1 VLQNYDDAYVTE
13 AQHVSDSGGV
23 ESRAMQ
29 NYDDAY
35 VTEAQHVSDSGGVDS
50 AVMERAVMMA
60 YDMMKKKKL
69 ELNETVGDTHAAEQQ
84 YAMMV
89 QATQDLVTQYKEDPS
104 TFKITHARNLN
115 GYEVAVELL
124 ESVIADASQQM
135 VDVEDSQKLV
145 ITQFYDLL
153 DQALKRPLVE
163 ENFVLEEQKEDE
175 MKSQTQPTVVSMVRS
190 NEKSWGVA

>member
-1 VLQNYDDAYVTE
+1 MKLSLLSICLGTSQAFFISMPPVHKGTLLTAYDP
-13 AQHVSDSGGV
+13 
-23 ESRAMQ
+23 RAMQ

-89 QATQDLVTQYKEDPS
+89 QATQDLVTQYKEDVS
-104 TFKITHARNLN
+104 LC
-115 GYEVAVELL
+115 LL
-124 ESVIADASQQM
+124 YKKGTPLISQYM
-135 VDVEDSQKLV
+135 
-145 ITQFYDLL
+145 Y
-153 DQALKRPLVE
+153 
-163 ENFVLEEQKEDE
+163 
-175 MKSQTQPTVVSMVRS
+175 
-190 NEKSWGVA
+190 

>member
-1 VLQNYDDAYVTE
+1 
-13 AQHVSDSGGV
+13 
-23 ESRAMQ
+23 
-29 NYDDAY
+29 
-35 VTEAQHVSDSGGVDS
+35 
-50 AVMERAVMMA
+50 
-60 YDMMKKKKL
+60 
-69 ELNETVGDTHAAEQQ
+69 
-84 YAMMV
+84 
-89 QATQDLVTQYKEDPS
+89 
-104 TFKITHARNLN
+104 
-115 GYEVAVELL
+115 LL